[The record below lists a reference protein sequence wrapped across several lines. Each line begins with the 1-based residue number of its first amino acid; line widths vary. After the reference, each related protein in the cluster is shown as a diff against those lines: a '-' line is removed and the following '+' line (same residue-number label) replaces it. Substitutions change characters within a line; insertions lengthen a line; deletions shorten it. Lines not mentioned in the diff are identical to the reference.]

1 MNARI
6 PPGQRVYAIGDIH
19 GRFDLLEA
27 LHAKIVEDA
36 SGASDFVKTIVYL
49 GDYVDRGSQVYEV
62 IDTLAN
68 EPEDD
73 WLRVF
78 LRGNHEDMMLGFL
91 AGSFPFGSWLLNG
104 GDATLMGYD
113 VDIPA
118 MTWASALAFRDAD
131 NDESDE
137 TGIRAVLAAKLPPRH
152 AVFLQGLTLQH
163 RCGDYVFVH
172 AGIRPGMPL
181 EYQDSQDLIWIR
193 ENFLLSE
200 VDHGAIVVHG
210 HTIFDDVDFRPN
222 RIGVDTGAWRS
233 NCLSCIVLEED
244 EVRIIQT

>member
-6 PPGQRVYAIGDIH
+6 PSGQRVYAIGDIH
-19 GRFDLLEA
+19 GCFDLLES
-27 LHAKIVEDA
+27 LHTKIVEDA
-36 SGASDFVKTIVYL
+36 GDASDFDKTIVYL

-62 IDTLAN
+62 IDKLAR

-73 WLRVF
+73 WRRVF

-104 GDATLMGYD
+104 GDATLVGYD

-118 MTWASALAFRDAD
+118 MTWASALAFHEVDTDDSEAS
-131 NDESDE
+131 E
-137 TGIRAVLAAKLPPRH
+137 IRAVLAATLPPLH
-152 AVFLQGLTLQH
+152 TVFLQGLTLQH

-172 AGIRPGMPL
+172 AGIRPGVSL
-181 EYQDSQDLIWIR
+181 EDQDSQDLIWIR
-193 ENFLLSE
+193 ETFLLSE

-210 HTIFDDVDFRPN
+210 HTISDDVDFRPN
-222 RIGVDTGAWRS
+222 RIGIDTGAWRS
-233 NCLSCIVLEED
+233 NCLSCIVLEDD